1 LLMGPLAQVGLA
13 LATSIGAWINLALVF
28 WFAWRAGLVRIDE
41 CLRQSATKLAAA
53 GVALAA
59 VLWVCRGPAMNFFDG
74 WHQFRDLATL
84 IALMVIGGGVYG
96 AIVLAIFGRDFLK
109 RFRAAV
115 RR

>member
-1 LLMGPLAQVGLA
+1 VGLA

-41 CLRQSATKLAAA
+41 RLRQSATKLAAA